1 MIKKR
6 EDVRI
11 KHLNNSKVFAEY
23 SQRMDNVY
31 EDMNEYYLIRKR
43 KKLMVFNDMIVDIIT
58 NKKFQIVIEDKF
70 IRCRKLNMFLIL
82 IPQSS
87 FSVPKEIRLKSD

>member
-87 FSVPKEIRLKSD
+87 FSVPTEIRLKSD

>member
-82 IPQSS
+82 TPQSS

>member
-43 KKLMVFNDMIVDIIT
+43 KKLMVFNDVIVDIIT
-58 NKKFQIVIEDKF
+58 NKKFT
-70 IRCRKLNMFLIL
+70 LH
-82 IPQSS
+82 ST
-87 FSVPKEIRLKSD
+87 LKIF

>member
-43 KKLMVFNDMIVDIIT
+43 KKLMVFNDMIVNIIT

>member
-58 NKKFQIVIEDKF
+58 NNKFQIVIEDKF
-70 IRCRKLNMFLIL
+70 IRCRKMNMFLIL

-87 FSVPKEIRLKSD
+87 FSVPKEVRLKSD

>member
-6 EDVRI
+6 EYVRI

-43 KKLMVFNDMIVDIIT
+43 KKIMVFNDMIVNIIT

>member
-6 EDVRI
+6 KDVRI

-43 KKLMVFNDMIVDIIT
+43 KKIMVFNDMIVNIIT